1 MGNLLG
7 HPPSL
12 EMGQNSGLKDV
23 AGLFLGGVGHP
34 EPSLREKSAMQLP
47 PTPQM
52 EKESSKEHLVSVGIL
67 SR

>member
-1 MGNLLG
+1 
-7 HPPSL
+7 
-12 EMGQNSGLKDV
+12 MGQNSGLKDV

-34 EPSLREKSAMQLP
+34 EPSLRERSAMQMP

-52 EKESSKEHLVSVGIL
+52 EKESSKEHLVSAGIL